1 MIVWWWQLL
10 VTAVLLFMGR
20 LYWRGWQQTP
30 IPASRLTLVA
40 VVTALVLL
48 WVVLVSPLYQLAETY
63 FFARVIQDLL
73 LVAWIPALLL
83 AANPLPTFYNGL
95 SAAQRSRWEQFV
107 TAHPGFTALARQL
120 NAGAAWL
127 ALVSCFWFWYDHQ
140 LHQATLVYGWIRPF
154 QIGSLLFTAL
164 VYWWHITAAT
174 PRLHPPMPRPV
185 RIFYAITGA
194 WAIKG
199 VGFILLFSTQPL
211 YQYPA
216 SAQSVLGVDDY
227 GLGTILMWMMG
238 GIVYSTT
245 ATLLM
250 RAWLAEEEVKP
261 PLPVSVWSSSEAL
274 MAPGF
279 DQQ

>member
-1 MIVWWWQLL
+1 MVVWWRLL
-10 VTAVLLFMGR
+10 ITAVLLLIGR
-20 LYWRGWQQTP
+20 LYWRGWQTP
-30 IPASRLTLVA
+30 VPANRLTLGAGVA
-40 VVTALVLL
+40 ALVLL
-48 WVVLVSPLYQLAETY
+48 WFVLVSPLYQLAETY

-83 AANPLPTFYNGL
+83 AANPLPTFYNAL
-95 SAAQRSRWEQFV
+95 SAAQRTRWGQFV
-107 TAHPGFTALARQL
+107 AAHPGLITPARYL
-120 NAGAAWL
+120 NAGVAWL

-140 LHQATLVYGWIRPF
+140 IHQATLVYGWIRPL
-154 QIGSLLFTAL
+154 QIGSMLFTAL
-164 VYWWHITAAT
+164 FYWWHITAAA

-185 RIFYAITGA
+185 RIFYAIAGA

-199 VGFILLFSTQPL
+199 VGFILLFSTQSP

-216 SAQSVLGVDDY
+216 SIQSVWGIDDY

-261 PLPVSVWSSSEAL
+261 PLPISVWSSDEAL
-274 MAPGF
+274 IAPGF
-279 DQQ
+279 EQS